1 MLLKEGLYVQLAY
14 FCCGLLRSQYVFIS
28 RPTMYKLFH
37 SHYNL
42 RIRYLKLHYIKS
54 YYIL

>member
-1 MLLKEGLYVQLAY
+1 MLLKGLYIQLAY
-14 FCCGLLRSQYVFIS
+14 FCFGLLRSQYVFIS
-28 RPTMYKLFH
+28 RPTMYKIFH

-42 RIRYLKLHYIKS
+42 HIRYLKLHYIKS